1 MGCSYIFLI
10 ILGILFCIIANA
22 DNKPKVIMI
31 LIFVIFAVWLIGM
44 TISSI
49 VEHKRRKTFVRA
61 KMLLLRLSQESGL
74 RGDTLIEIK
83 QEKTNHAC
91 ILQFFSK
98 QRMFAIL
105 DYLYKEQNARYRVYH
120 FNDLCSW
127 KSEIEKRITKV
138 DEESKM
144 VIDSISVS
152 LQIRRDDG
160 TGRSSLITE
169 RLQLK
174 SNSVSL
180 EEEYCTE
187 ALDKLKEIQQHFS
200 SIKPESAE

>member
-1 MGCSYIFLI
+1 MGCSNIFLV
-10 ILGILFCIIANA
+10 ILGILVWIIAMA

-31 LIFVIFAVWLIGM
+31 LIFIIFAVWLIGM

-49 VEHKRRKTFVRA
+49 VEHKRRKTSVRA

-127 KSEIEKRITKV
+127 KSEIDERKTKI
-138 DEESKM
+138 DDKLRK
-144 VIDSISVS
+144 VIKSISVT

-169 RLQLK
+169 RLLLK
-174 SNSVSL
+174 SSTYAL
-180 EEEYCTE
+180 EKESCTAE
-187 ALDKLKEIQQHFS
+187 LDTLKEIQQQFS
-200 SIKPESAE
+200 MIKPESAE

>member
-1 MGCSYIFLI
+1 MGCGNIF
-10 ILGILFCIIANA
+10 LGILGFLGLLVAMS
-22 DNKPKVIMI
+22 DNKPKAIMI
-31 LIFVIFAVWLIGM
+31 IIFVIFAIFIIGT

-49 VEHKRRKTFVRA
+49 VEHKRRTTSVRA

-105 DYLYKEQNARYRVYH
+105 DYLNKEQNARYRVYH

-144 VIDSISVS
+144 VIDSISVT

-169 RLQLK
+169 RLHLK
-174 SNSVSL
+174 SNSHSL
-180 EEEYCTE
+180 EEEYCKE
-187 ALDKLKEIQQHFS
+187 ALDTLKEIQQQFS
-200 SIKPESAE
+200 MIKPESAE

>member
-1 MGCSYIFLI
+1 MGCGNIFLA
-10 ILGILFCIIANA
+10 ILGFLGLIVAMS
-22 DNKPKVIMI
+22 DNKPKAIMI
-31 LIFVIFAVWLIGM
+31 IIFVIFAIFIIGT

-49 VEHKRRKTFVRA
+49 VEHKRRTTSVRA

-105 DYLYKEQNARYRVYH
+105 DYLNKEQNARYRVYH

-127 KSEIEKRITKV
+127 KSEIDERKTKV
-138 DEESKM
+138 DDKLLK
-144 VIDSISVS
+144 VIKSISVT
-152 LQIRRDDG
+152 LRIRRDDG
-160 TGRSSLITE
+160 TGRSSLVTE
-169 RLQLK
+169 RLLLK
-174 SNSVSL
+174 SSTYAL
-180 EEEYCTE
+180 EKESCTAE
-187 ALDKLKEIQQHFS
+187 LNKLKEIQQQFS
-200 SIKPESAE
+200 MIKPESAE